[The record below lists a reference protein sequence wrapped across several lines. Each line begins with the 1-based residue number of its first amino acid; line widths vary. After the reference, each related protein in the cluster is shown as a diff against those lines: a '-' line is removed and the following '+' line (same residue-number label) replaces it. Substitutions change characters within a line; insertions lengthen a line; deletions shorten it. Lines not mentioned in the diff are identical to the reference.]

1 MEIIITAMPIGL
13 ATACAPINASAAVV
27 PVSAHWASGVSA
39 VASMLATAQPA
50 MFGRVETPLMPEPKT
65 LINQAGYASK
75 PEPTAKKVDGLRG
88 VPPRGRPVK

>member
-1 MEIIITAMPIGL
+1 MEIITNTMPIGL
-13 ATACAPINASAAVV
+13 AAACAPITVSVAVAPSSA
-27 PVSAHWASGVSA
+27 PWASGASA
-39 VASMLATAQPA
+39 VANLLATAKPA
-50 MFGRVETPLMPEPKT
+50 MFGRVETPQMPEPKT